1 MELLNSVILNW
12 IHSSQNRAPCVWYT
26 QQHVLR
32 PSLGSSS
39 SLLALFCSYWNIFS
53 LLSAN
58 SYRNE
63 YGTLRICRLR
73 RRDQRNHFVRS
84 MEDRSNRQTQNRS
97 TYREI
102 LKNKI
107 QKKIRG
113 EANRSIHVFVRPSVL
128 LLLTPV
134 RLATTMRIRERELGT
149 NNFIELMPAIMM
161 RVRIHNR
168 MAAYVS
174 MDKRTDMRTHR
185 RWWWWWCVED
195 VNMTLAEGESYGRG
209 TKLRCLSVRSSVCP
223 EYSVIL
229 AL

>member
-1 MELLNSVILNW
+1 MLRWKKMITSFKYPRSGCSTINIFPFSIWYNLSFMELLNSVILNW

-63 YGTLRICRLR
+63 YGTLRICRLH

-113 EANRSIHVFVRPSVL
+113 EANRSIHVFVRPSVRPF
-128 LLLTPV
+128 TPHSS
-134 RLATTMRIRERELGT
+134 ASCNNNADQGT
-149 NNFIELMPAIMM
+149 GTGNKQL
-161 RVRIHNR
+161 H
-168 MAAYVS
+168 
-174 MDKRTDMRTHR
+174 RTYAGNYD
-185 RWWWWWCVED
+185 
-195 VNMTLAEGESYGRG
+195 ESAH
-209 TKLRCLSVRSSVCP
+209 S
-223 EYSVIL
+223 
-229 AL
+229 